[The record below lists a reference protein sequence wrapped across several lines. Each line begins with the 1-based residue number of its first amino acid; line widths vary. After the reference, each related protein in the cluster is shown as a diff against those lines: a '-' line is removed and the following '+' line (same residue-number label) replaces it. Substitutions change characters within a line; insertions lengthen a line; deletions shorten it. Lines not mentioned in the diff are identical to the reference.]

1 MHFLI
6 VSFHSIRN
14 DINVQTVYLKAYYK
28 RKIYLQWDNW
38 LLSSTPSYVDQ
49 QSNHLYEKGKDFNQF
64 WVLKTKT
71 QRATN
76 SNTHFFKAIL
86 NLRYTLKGEAKR
98 LGNRLIK

>member
-1 MHFLI
+1 MPSRKAAGRKMHFLI

-71 QRATN
+71 KELISILTVLRQYYT
-76 SNTHFFKAIL
+76 SDTH
-86 NLRYTLKGEAKR
+86 
-98 LGNRLIK
+98 

>member
-1 MHFLI
+1 MFKQYILKHTIKERFTYNGTIGFSHPLQ
-6 VSFHSIRN
+6 VTW
-14 DINVQTVYLKAYYK
+14 INNQIICMK
-28 RKIYLQWDNW
+28 
-38 LLSSTPSYVDQ
+38 
-49 QSNHLYEKGKDFNQF
+49 KGKDFNQF